1 MMCLQATPLPSSLLF
16 GLAPQSVWSLLAV
29 PAQRIFPQPN
39 VWPSRKTMGCPAWL
53 CLQLIP
59 YPCTCTGPRPL
70 VPTALAH
77 DDDAQVV
84 ARWAN
89 PKKPL
94 VASSS
99 ARKAETLPF
108 SDKPCNLRS
117 TLLERLPLS
126 RFSSRVPLASVP
138 EKPLSLT
145 PIPPAASS
153 PIQAR
158 QTLGGKQKKRDSHP
172 CRSHTRTAKSPQ
184 QIQQKSSPDS

>member
-1 MMCLQATPLPSSLLF
+1 MICACELSDSFFEKLQSVVRKPVYRFWNAVPSSSMMCLQATPLPSSLLF

-94 VASSS
+94 GSLSTPSNHASL
-99 ARKAETLPF
+99 AVLF
-108 SDKPCNLRS
+108 SLVYC
-117 TLLERLPLS
+117 S
-126 RFSSRVPLASVP
+126 RIFFGSESRDFALF
-138 EKPLSLT
+138 
-145 PIPPAASS
+145 
-153 PIQAR
+153 R
-158 QTLGGKQKKRDSHP
+158 
-172 CRSHTRTAKSPQ
+172 
-184 QIQQKSSPDS
+184 